1 MCISCQDEMLEQ
13 NDISVTRTANTNSSE
28 LDGLIKVTIDIWS
41 AYENTGTDE
50 IILEFTSNGVITQKD
65 MNVIVLVRGEGLV
78 AIASD

>member
-13 NDISVTRTANTNSSE
+13 NDISVTRTANTTSSE